1 MSTLTVLRTSYLNV
15 ELGLDND
22 SDNRFG
28 DTATRESA
36 LQNAFR
42 RIWPK
47 MARYGRETVTL
58 ADDTYVY
65 TLTELTEVQYLET
78 LDSDGIPQGRIDN
91 FRIDTEDTTVRL
103 LLHTAL
109 DDALTCYAYG
119 YAPYTV
125 PASGAASSNLPTDL
139 EWIIVQGARAEL
151 YRRLLNQF
159 VVYERHENENR
170 KTFLTPDQLIGMSRE
185 AEAMFQSGIQNNRRK
200 VAVGRRGIPTLR

>member
-15 ELGLDND
+15 ELGLTGD

-28 DTATRESA
+28 DTTTRETA

-42 RIWPK
+42 RIWPR

-58 ADDTYVY
+58 AADTFVY
-65 TLTELTEVQYLET
+65 TLTELTEVLYLEL
-78 LDSDGIPQGRIDN
+78 LDSTGIPVARLDN
-91 FRIDTEDTTVRL
+91 FRVTIEDTTVQL
-103 LLHTAL
+103 LVPFAPDTT
-109 DDALTCYAYG
+109 LTCYAYG
-119 YAPYTV
+119 YAQYTV
-125 PASGAASSNLPTDL
+125 PASGAASSNLPSDL

-170 KTFLTPDQLIGMSRE
+170 KTFLTPDQLIGMARE
-185 AEAMFQSGIQNNRRK
+185 AEAMFRDGVNQNRRK
-200 VAVGRRGIPTLR
+200 VAVPRRAIPLR